1 MKRIL
6 IAIMLFTTL
15 IYADLVH
22 DGMRAY
28 NNGNYQE
35 AKKLWE
41 KAANQ
46 GNAEA
51 QTNLGNMYHN
61 GQGVRQD
68 YQEAVKWYR
77 KAANQGYAEAQ
88 SNLGVMYG
96 LGQGVRQNIS
106 KAKELFG
113 QACDNGFQKGCDAY
127 KILNEQGV
135 R

>member
-15 IYADLVH
+15 IYADLFD
-22 DGMRAY
+22 DGVRAY
-28 NNGNYQE
+28 NNDNYQE

-46 GNAEA
+46 GDAKA
-51 QTNLGNMYHN
+51 QYNLGLMYDN
-61 GQGVRQD
+61 GR
-68 YQEAVKWYR
+68 
-77 KAANQGYAEAQ
+77 
-88 SNLGVMYG
+88 
-96 LGQGVRQNIS
+96 GVRQNKS

-113 QACDNGFQKGCDAY
+113 QACDKGDQKGCDAY
-127 KILNEQGV
+127 KFLNEQGV